1 MRGEFAA
8 LGIEL
13 EVLVPAQLPR
23 VRGDGSRVEQALVR
37 LLQERLSTARESP
50 AVTLTARPVGRGD
63 ARSIVISICDA
74 PAADGRAMADPTEP
88 IPAIVTEIVRE
99 LGGEIRTVADPLM
112 GRTTAIRLDVSPR
125 SAGALQPRASG
136 LIHCVAGGLPMSPA
150 RSVKR
155 VCLSYS
161 GGLDTSVILR
171 WLIERYRCE
180 VVTFTA
186 DIGQEEE
193 LSGVPEK
200 ARATGAVDCVVRDVR
215 EEFVRDYVFPALR
228 GNAVYEG
235 HYLLGTALARPLI
248 AKHQAEVAR
257 ATGCDAVAHGA
268 TGKGNDQVR
277 FELAFRALAPE
288 LTVIAPWREW
298 DLRSRT
304 DCIAYAQK
312 HSIPITV
319 TLKKPYSTDRNLMH
333 ISYEGGILEDPWRAP
348 DEDMFILT
356 RSPERAPDE
365 PVELVIGF
373 EQGTPVTLDGESLT
387 PARLLAKLNRVAG
400 AHGVGRVDM
409 VENRFVGLKSRGV
422 YETPGGSVLHVAHR
436 AVESITM
443 DRDVMHER
451 DRLSPRFAEMIY
463 NGFWFAPE
471 MEFVRAAI
479 EASQRGVTGEARVRL
494 YKGSVRVTGRRS
506 PVSLYSEAL
515 STFEDAGPADT
526 YDPADAAGFIR
537 LQGLRLS
544 RRERD

>member
-1 MRGEFAA
+1 
-8 LGIEL
+8 
-13 EVLVPAQLPR
+13 
-23 VRGDGSRVEQALVR
+23 
-37 LLQERLSTARESP
+37 
-50 AVTLTARPVGRGD
+50 
-63 ARSIVISICDA
+63 
-74 PAADGRAMADPTEP
+74 
-88 IPAIVTEIVRE
+88 
-99 LGGEIRTVADPLM
+99 
-112 GRTTAIRLDVSPR
+112 
-125 SAGALQPRASG
+125 
-136 LIHCVAGGLPMSPA
+136 MSPA

-186 DIGQEEE
+186 DVGQEEE

-228 GNAVYEG
+228 GNAIYEG

-257 ATGCDAVAHGA
+257 ETGCDAVAHGA

-277 FELAFRALAPE
+277 FELAFRALSPE

-312 HSIPITV
+312 HSIPISV
-319 TLKKPYSTDRNLMH
+319 TLKKPYSMDRNLMH

-356 RSPERAPDE
+356 RSPETRPRRAGRARDRLRAAGRPSRS
-365 PVELVIGF
+365 
-373 EQGTPVTLDGESLT
+373 TAKRSR
-387 PARLLAKLNRVAG
+387 PARLLAKLNRIAG

-451 DRLSPRFAEMIY
+451 DRLSPRFAELIY

-471 MEFVRAAI
+471 MAFVRAAI
-479 EASQRGVTGEARVRL
+479 EASQRSVTGEARVKL
-494 YKGSVRVTGRRS
+494 FKGSVRVTGRRS

-515 STFEDAGPADT
+515 SSFEDAGPADT
-526 YDPADAAGFIR
+526 YDPTDAAGFIR